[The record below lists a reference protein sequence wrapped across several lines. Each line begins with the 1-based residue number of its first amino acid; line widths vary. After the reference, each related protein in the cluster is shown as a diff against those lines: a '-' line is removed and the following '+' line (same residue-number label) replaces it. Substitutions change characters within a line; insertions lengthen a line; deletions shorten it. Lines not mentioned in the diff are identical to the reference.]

1 MGEEGKVLIGIVGII
16 LFLILIMNP
25 EVLIGL
31 LVWATTAIF
40 SVVVFIG
47 LVVLMFLV
55 LKNIFK

>member
-1 MGEEGKVLIGIVGII
+1 MGEEGKVLIGVVGII

-40 SVVVFIG
+40 VIVGFAFCVFM
-47 LVVLMFLV
+47 MFLI
-55 LKNIFK
+55 LKEIFK

>member
-31 LVWATTAIF
+31 LVWTTTVI
-40 SVVVFIG
+40 VVVGGFAA
-47 LVVLMFLV
+47 LVFLMFLV
-55 LKNIFK
+55 LKEIFK

>member
-31 LVWATTAIF
+31 LV
-40 SVVVFIG
+40 
-47 LVVLMFLV
+47 
-55 LKNIFK
+55 

>member
-1 MGEEGKVLIGIVGII
+1 MAEEGKVMIGMVGIV

-25 EVLIGL
+25 EALIGL

-40 SVVVFIG
+40 SVGMFVG

-55 LKNIFK
+55 LKQIFK

>member
-31 LVWATTAIF
+31 LVWATTAI
-40 SVVVFIG
+40 VVVGIFVG

-55 LKNIFK
+55 VKQIVK